1 MGTALTVERHDAV
14 VVLRWDRQQ
23 VRNALAPDTI
33 IEVAH
38 TLDAAAAD
46 TETRAAVLTGAGDVA
61 FSAGMDLKAL
71 AADRGKAGEAF
82 SAWMGTL
89 NSPDRLPLIAAVNGM
104 AMGGGM
110 EIALRCDLIVAG
122 DHCEFGLP
130 EVTAGMVP
138 HGGALDFGRL
148 VPVQSALEWGLLGE
162 RIPAARLYE
171 LGVVNRVVPS
181 AEVLPTA
188 LALAQRVASFD
199 AKTVRDIRN
208 GMWKS

>member
-1 MGTALTVERHDAV
+1 MGTALTVEGHGAV

-23 VRNALAPDTI
+23 VRNALDPDTI
-33 IEVAH
+33 IELAR
-38 TLDAAAAD
+38 TLDDSAAGGAV
-46 TETRAAVLTGAGDVA
+46 RAAVLTGTGDVA
-61 FSAGMDLKAL
+61 FCAGMDLKAL
-71 AADRGKAGEAF
+71 AADRAKAGEAYG
-82 SAWMGTL
+82 AWMGTL

-130 EVTAGMVP
+130 EVKGAMVP
-138 HGGALDFGRL
+138 HGGALDFPRL
-148 VPVQSALEWGLLGE
+148 VPMQSALEWGLLGE

-181 AEVLPTA
+181 ADVVPTA
-188 LALAQRVASFD
+188 IALAQQIAAFD
-199 AKTVRDIRN
+199 PETVKGIRN
-208 GMWKS
+208 GMWKP